1 MTEQAQPACTRHASA
16 GVRGLSPYE
25 PGKPV
30 SELER
35 EYGISDIIK
44 LASNESPLGPAPAA
58 LEAAHTALADL
69 ALYPDGNG
77 FELKQVLARRHAVA
91 PEQIVLGN
99 GSNDVL
105 DLAARVF
112 LGPGR
117 NAVFSQHGFAV
128 YMLVTRAVD
137 AEAREVPALAMEAT
151 MPCGHDLQAMAA
163 QVDEQTGVV
172 FIANPN
178 NPTGTWVESD
188 PLEELLERLPP
199 TTLVVLDEA
208 YAEYVQTPGYPDG
221 TRWLEQYP
229 NLMVTRTFSKAYGL
243 AGLRIG
249 YGLCHPAVAD
259 LLNRVRQPFNV
270 NTVAQAA
277 ALAALDDNEH
287 LARAIKINNQGLAEL
302 SRGFDRLGLKWLP
315 SAANFISVQ
324 VPDAPA
330 TYKALLRA
338 GIIVRPVAAY
348 GLPGFLRVSV
358 GLPEHNH
365 RLLMSLEK
373 VLKA

>member
-1 MTEQAQPACTRHASA
+1 MAEQAQPACIRHASA
-16 GVRGLSPYE
+16 GVRELSPYE
-25 PGKPV
+25 PGKPI
-30 SELER
+30 SALQR
-35 EYGISDIIK
+35 EYGVSDIIK
-44 LASNESPLGPAPAA
+44 LASNESPLGPAPGV
-58 LEAAHTALADL
+58 LEAVREAAAEMTR
-69 ALYPDGNG
+69 YPDGNG
-77 FELKQVLARRHAVA
+77 FELKQALAQRHGVNPA
-91 PEQIVLGN
+91 QIVLGN

-137 AEAREVPALAMEAT
+137 AEAREAPALAMSST
-151 MPCGHDLQAMAA
+151 MPCGHDLQAMGER
-163 QVDEQTGVV
+163 VDEHTGVV

-178 NPTGTWVESD
+178 NPTGTWVEAGA
-188 PLEELLERLPP
+188 LRTLLDDLPES
-199 TTLVVLDEA
+199 TLVVLDEA

-221 TRWLEQYP
+221 TDWLDDYP
-229 NLMVTRTFSKAYGL
+229 NLLVTRTFSKAYGL
-243 AGLRIG
+243 AGLRVG

-270 NTVAQAA
+270 NALAQTA
-277 ALAALDDNEH
+277 ALAALSDEAH
-287 LARAIKINNQGLAEL
+287 LREAVAINQEGLALLEA
-302 SRGFDRLGLKWLP
+302 GFDRLGLKWLL
-315 SAANFISVQ
+315 SVANFISVQ
-324 VPDAPA
+324 VPEAGQV
-330 TYKALLRA
+330 YEALLRA

-358 GLPEHNH
+358 GLPEHNR
-365 RLLMSLEK
+365 RLLATLEE

>member
-1 MTEQAQPACTRHASA
+1 MVDQAQPACTQNASA

-30 SELER
+30 SALER
-35 EYGISDIIK
+35 EYGLSDIIK
-44 LASNESPLGPAPAA
+44 LASNESPLGPSPVALDAA
-58 LEAAHTALADL
+58 RTALADL

-77 FELKQVLARRHAVA
+77 YELKQALAARHDVA

-105 DLAARVF
+105 DLTARVF
-112 LGPGR
+112 LGRGR

-137 AEAREVPALAMEAT
+137 AEAREVPALAMDDA
-151 MPCGHDLQAMAA
+151 MPCGHDLEAMAG
-163 QVDEQTGVV
+163 QVDDDTGVI

-178 NPTGTWVESD
+178 NPTGTWVESR
-188 PLEELLERLPP
+188 PLRTMLDSIPE

-208 YAEYVQTPGYPDG
+208 YAEYVQSPDYPDG
-221 TRWLEQYP
+221 TRWLDEYP
-229 NLMVTRTFSKAYGL
+229 NLLVTRTFSKAWGL
-243 AGLRIG
+243 AGLRVG

-270 NTVAQAA
+270 NSVAQAA
-277 ALAALDDNEH
+277 ALAALEDPGH
-287 LARAIKINNQGLAEL
+287 LARAVSLNSEGLAEL
-302 SRGFDRLGLKWLP
+302 GRGFDHLGLKWLP
-315 SAANFISVQ
+315 SVANFISVQ
-324 VPDAPA
+324 VPDAPVV
-330 TYKALLRA
+330 YEALLRA
-338 GIIVRPVAAY
+338 GIIVRPVEAY

-358 GLPEHNH
+358 GLPEHNR
-365 RLLMSLEK
+365 RLLKTLEK
-373 VLKA
+373 VLEA

>member
-77 FELKQVLARRHAVA
+77 FELKQALARRHAVA

-208 YAEYVQTPGYPDG
+208 YAEYVQAPGYPDG